1 MADKTFTIPQATVD
15 RYLKGDMRHQRM
27 LGELFACLKD
37 IDNVFQVNQM
47 LGTMGFLLMELHGAK
62 FLTDQEFSYEKGT
75 LDAFQ
80 MQAIEVLAQNIR

>member
-1 MADKTFTIPQATVD
+1 MAKVFTIPQATVN
-15 RYLKGDMRHQRM
+15 RYLAGDNRHQRM

-62 FLTDQEFSYEKGT
+62 FLTDDEFAYDKGVV
-75 LDAFQ
+75 DALQ
-80 MQAIEVLAQNIR
+80 TWAVEVLGQNIK